1 MISRAIDNS
10 ILIWLWRKRLTMAG
24 KVWLACVMVSGLSGL
39 ITTSVPVYHLFLATL
54 VFYSVFHFVSMVF
67 SPGLSISA
75 SVPDKAVAGRT
86 IVAELTLGNT
96 RRFPAFDIGL
106 GGDGP
111 RVLEFTPPGS
121 VDCIEPG
128 SGAVARMRIRPLR
141 RGFHGPFEIDVFS
154 TFPFALRRTF
164 ADTLVVERLVVYP
177 AFSPV
182 IGVDMPYSHRHQPG
196 GIAYTSKVGESPEY
210 IGSRDYRPG
219 DPIRRMDHRS
229 WARLGAPAVREFQEE
244 YFSRIAIF
252 LDTFLT
258 GNAPLPE
265 TGHRGLE
272 AAVSLT
278 ASLADAVCRD
288 EHVID
293 LFAAGK
299 ELFVFKSGR
308 HISHFDSVME
318 ILACIE
324 PVRENPY
331 SAIAP
336 TMSVELASISV
347 VLFVFLGWTPE
358 REAIVT
364 EAVEAGCSVRVWVV
378 EDSAADGRG
387 GQTSPGPGSD
397 LRAETV
403 SGIEITRFSP
413 ADIEA
418 GNLGVL

>member
-1 MISRAIDNS
+1 MQSDRETGILSRAVKNS
-10 ILIWLWRKRLTMAG
+10 ILVWLWRKRLTTSG

-39 ITTSVPVYHLFLATL
+39 ITTSVPVYHLFIATL
-54 VFYSVFHFVSMVF
+54 VFYSVFHFISMIF
-67 SPGLSISA
+67 SPNFA
-75 SVPDKAVAGRT
+75 VAAMVPGKAVAGRAVT
-86 IVAELTLGNT
+86 AELILRNLK
-96 RRFPAFDIGL
+96 RFPAFDIGL

-111 RVLEFTPPGS
+111 RVLKFTPFGS
-121 VDCIEPG
+121 IDCVEPG
-128 SGAVARMRIRPLR
+128 VEATARMQIRPLR
-141 RGFHGPFEIDVFS
+141 RGFHGPFDIEVFS

-182 IGVDMPYSHRHQPG
+182 IGVTMPYSHRHQPG

-229 WARLGAPAVREFQEE
+229 WARLGAPAVREYQDE

-252 LDTFLT
+252 LDTFVE
-258 GNAPLPE
+258 GNDPLPDS
-265 TGHRGLE
+265 GHRGLE

-293 LFAAGK
+293 LFAAGTK
-299 ELFVFKSGR
+299 LFVFRSGR
-308 HISHFDSVME
+308 HISHFESVME
-318 ILACIE
+318 ILACLE
-324 PVRENPY
+324 ATRENPY
-331 SAIAP
+331 ETITP
-336 TMSVELASISV
+336 TMSAELSAISV

-358 REAIVT
+358 REALVM
-364 EAVEAGCSVRVWVV
+364 EAVEAGCSIRVWVV
-378 EDSAADGRG
+378 GFEEFAAGAQVAG
-387 GQTSPGPGSD
+387 VEVTFLAPS
-397 LRAETV
+397 
-403 SGIEITRFSP
+403 
-413 ADIEA
+413 DIEA